1 MKTIKFLSITFTVCL
16 ALLACG
22 GDDDDP
28 YNPTPQPPK
37 PETPK
42 GKHLTQTCDMPAD
55 ASETIVSLNGL
66 SSEVTR
72 KSGSASWLATELE
85 TYTSGTPKVKVTCS
99 QNLNVESRQQDV
111 TFIAT
116 NDTLVLTVRQA
127 AYNGGGTDVNN
138 PSDTPTDQPAYAPR
152 R

>member
-1 MKTIKFLSITFTVCL
+1 MSYMS
-16 ALLACG
+16 G
-22 GDDDDP
+22 R
-28 YNPTPQPPK
+28 PPK

-72 KSGSASWLATELE
+72 KSGSASWLATEME

>member
-1 MKTIKFLSITFTVCL
+1 MPS
-16 ALLACG
+16 
-22 GDDDDP
+22 
-28 YNPTPQPPK
+28 QP
-37 PETPK
+37 
-42 GKHLTQTCDMPAD
+42 
-55 ASETIVSLNGL
+55 
-66 SSEVTR
+66 
-72 KSGSASWLATELE
+72 
-85 TYTSGTPKVKVTCS
+85 PKVKVTCS

-116 NDTLVLTVRQA
+116 NDTVVLTVRQA